1 MLPSAET
8 CRMISHSLSK
18 LEYAKHMFNIY
29 LMLTTRFQLQFC
41 FTRRGMRDQLKVLN
55 AAEEPF

>member
-8 CRMISHSLSK
+8 CRMISHPLSK

-55 AAEEPF
+55 AEEPF

>member
-8 CRMISHSLSK
+8 CRMISRPLSK

-55 AAEEPF
+55 AEEPF